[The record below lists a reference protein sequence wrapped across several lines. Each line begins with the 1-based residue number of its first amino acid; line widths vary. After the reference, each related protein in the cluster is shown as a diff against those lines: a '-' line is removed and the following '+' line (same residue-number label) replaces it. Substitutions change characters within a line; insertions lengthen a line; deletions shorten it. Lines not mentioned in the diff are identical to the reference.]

1 MRTSEFQFSNPTL
14 FELEFCIND
23 YDTEGEDISVALGMT
38 VNKNRVS
45 ETEAIVEL
53 IVEIG
58 KKDESSPFYIKASEG
73 AIFRWE
79 KGAFDN
85 EQDIEDLLDIN
96 APSLL
101 ISYLRPIIAN
111 ITNAS
116 KYPAYNL
123 PFINFND
130 VKKNN

>member
-1 MRTSEFQFSNPTL
+1 MKTSEFQFSNPAL
-14 FELEFCIND
+14 SELEFYINE

-38 VNKNRVS
+38 VNKDRIS
-45 ETEAIVEL
+45 ETEAVVEL
-53 IVEIG
+53 TVEIG
-58 KKDESSPFYIKASEG
+58 KKDDSAPFYIKASEG

-79 KGAFDN
+79 EGAFGNDK
-85 EQDIEDLLDIN
+85 DIEDLLDIN

-101 ISYLRPIIAN
+101 ISYLRPVIAN

-130 VKKNN
+130 VKRND

>member
-1 MRTSEFQFSNPTL
+1 MKTSEFQFSNPAL
-14 FELEFCIND
+14 SELEFYIND
-23 YDTEGEDISVALGMT
+23 YDTEDEDISVALGMS
-38 VNKNRVS
+38 VNKDRIS
-45 ETEAIVEL
+45 ETEAIVVL
-53 IVEIG
+53 TVEIG
-58 KKDESSPFYIKASEG
+58 KKDDSAPFYIKASEG
-73 AIFRWE
+73 AIFKWE
-79 KGAFDN
+79 EDAFDK

-123 PFINFND
+123 PFINFNN
-130 VKKNN
+130 VKQND

>member
-1 MRTSEFQFSNPTL
+1 MKTSEFQFSNPAL
-14 FELEFCIND
+14 SELEFYINEYGTD
-23 YDTEGEDISVALGMT
+23 GENISVALGMM
-38 VNKNRVS
+38 VNKERIS
-45 ETEAIVEL
+45 ETEALVEL
-53 IVEIG
+53 TVEIG
-58 KKDESSPFYIKASEG
+58 KKDNSSPFYIKASEG

-79 KGAFDN
+79 KGSFDN

-101 ISYLRPIIAN
+101 IAYLRPIIAN
-111 ITNAS
+111 VTNAS

-130 VKKNN
+130 VKK

>member
-1 MRTSEFQFSNPTL
+1 MKTSEFQFSNPAL
-14 FELEFCIND
+14 SELEFYINE
-23 YDTEGEDISVALGMT
+23 YDTQDEDISVALGMT
-38 VNKNRVS
+38 VNKERVS
-45 ETEAIVEL
+45 ETEAVVEL
-53 IVEIG
+53 TVEIG
-58 KKDESSPFYIKASEG
+58 QKDNSAPFYIKASEG
-73 AIFRWE
+73 AIFKWE
-79 KGAFDN
+79 EGAFDKD
-85 EQDIEDLLDIN
+85 QDIEDLLDIN

-130 VKKNN
+130 VKRNN